1 MFKNWD
7 INVHGNIIHSQNME
21 TVHMLITDD

>member
-1 MFKNWD
+1 MFKNLD

-21 TVHMLITDD
+21 TAHMLITDD